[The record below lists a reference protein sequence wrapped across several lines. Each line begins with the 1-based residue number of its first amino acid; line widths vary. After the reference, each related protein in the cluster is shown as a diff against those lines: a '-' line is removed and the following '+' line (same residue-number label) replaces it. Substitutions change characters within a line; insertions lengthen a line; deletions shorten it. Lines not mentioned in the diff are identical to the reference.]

1 MSNCINWKSFVM
13 ISALYID
20 YFSMDGARTVSTG
33 LVLKG
38 KGAKG
43 FLAEKSG
50 VAEQLNH
57 F

>member
-1 MSNCINWKSFVM
+1 M